1 MTIEH
6 PSDVVLSAFAAGTL
20 DEAQRVAIGKHLND
34 CKRCHV
40 FIHALEQVGGI
51 VLDGLPPAP
60 LADGSLA
67 SSRAMFA
74 AIRRSKIQPSTR
86 SSSCSVAS
94 VRRTVIVYL
103 AANT

>member
-20 DEAQRVAIGKHLND
+20 DEAQRVAIAKHLNE
-34 CKRCHV
+34 CKRCRV
-40 FIHALEQVGGI
+40 FVHAVEQVGGI

-67 SSRAMFA
+67 STRAMFA
-74 AIRRSKIQPSTR
+74 AIGRASSRVSTFAWR
-86 SSSCSVAS
+86 TSSL
-94 VRRTVIVYL
+94 RK
-103 AANT
+103 